1 MEAGAVLM
9 LRTKAEDCKTVLNS
23 EVKGVYEVTLIPEKT
38 ANIEELAAA
47 LKVVEAWREAA
58 VSALRLRGNYAD
70 WTEVEYL
77 VRPDHVRVTVKQG
90 MCG

>member
-1 MEAGAVLM
+1 M
-9 LRTKAEDCKTVLNS
+9 LRVKAENRRTVLNS
-23 EVKGVYEVTLIPEKT
+23 EIKGVYEVTLVPEKV
-38 ANIEELAAA
+38 ASIEELSAA

-58 VSALRLRGNYAD
+58 VDALRVRANYAD

-77 VRPDHVRVTVKQG
+77 VRPDHVLVTIKQG